1 VPRSGCGLRILM
13 LVTEAHGG
21 FGGIAQ
27 YNRDVIDVLSRQDC
41 VEEIVVLPL
50 VVSSYSFVAPSKV
63 KYVQYDIKGSGGR
76 LRFLAV
82 AAAQVI
88 SLQRFDAIY
97 CAHINLMPIAAF
109 IRGVRRVPVVL
120 AIYGIDAWQRSSV
133 WFSGLAVSCSDLVI
147 SISQL
152 TLDRFR
158 EWSAIDG
165 IKTAIVP
172 NAIRSEKYGVGA
184 KRADLAA
191 RLGLTGGPVIMTF
204 GRLSSAERYKGFDET
219 LELLPQLRQAEPDLK
234 YLIAGD
240 GDDRPRLEAKAFDL
254 GLANSVVFSGPVPEE
269 SKADYYRLADA
280 YVMPSSGEGFGFVVI
295 EAMACGIPVVVSA
308 TDGTREAVRGGEL
321 GFVVDPKDREALRK
335 AVLEAL
341 CKPKCVPPG
350 LAYFSFEKFT
360 ERLVVALT
368 RIIKLP
374 ADDIAQ

>member
-1 VPRSGCGLRILM
+1 M

-21 FGGIAQ
+21 LGGIAQ
-27 YNRDVIDVLSRQDC
+27 YNRDVIDVLSRLDY
-41 VEEIVVLPL
+41 VDEIVVLPL
-50 VVSSYSFVAPSKV
+50 VVSGYSFVAPSKV
-63 KYVQYDIKGSGGR
+63 KYVHYDIKGSGGR

-88 SLQRFDAIY
+88 SLQRFDVIY

-109 IRGVRRVPVVL
+109 IRGLRRIPVVL

-133 WFSGLAVSCSDLVI
+133 WFSGLAVRYSDLVI

-158 EWSAIDG
+158 EWTAIDG
-165 IKTAIVP
+165 VKTAIVP
-172 NAIRSEKYGVGA
+172 NAIRCEKYGVAA
-184 KRADLAA
+184 KRADLAE

-204 GRLSSAERYKGFDET
+204 GRLSSAERYKGFDEI
-219 LELLPQLRQAEPDLK
+219 LELLPQLRQSEPDLK

-240 GDDRPRLEAKAFDL
+240 GDDRPRLETKAFNL
-254 GLANSVVFSGPVPEE
+254 GLSNSVVFCGPVPEE

-295 EAMACGIPVVVSA
+295 EAMACGIPVVASA
-308 TDGTREAVRGGEL
+308 ADGTQEAVRGGEL
-321 GFVVDPKDREALRK
+321 GSVVDPKDSEALKKAILEALR
-335 AVLEAL
+335 
-341 CKPKCVPPG
+341 KPKCVPPG
-350 LAYFSFEKFT
+350 LSYFSFEKFT
-360 ERLVVALT
+360 ERMVVALT
-368 RIIKLP
+368 RVIKLP